1 MSEGGHRRSH
11 PCSVCRRWFVPDAR
25 VRGCQRTC
33 GPACRREQKR
43 RTQAAWLE
51 RNPGYWAAR
60 RLRRQEDRITARK
73 EAKKPEVPARRPPD
87 AVRSIPTE
95 IVQDAIGVKG
105 LVLVQFLVRLMHR
118 MVQDAMSV
126 QSMEMSEE
134 SGRLRMR
141 IAQDATDGEPRAG

>member
-1 MSEGGHRRSH
+1 MSDGAPRRSR

-33 GPACRREQKR
+33 GPSCRRELKR

-60 RLRRQEDRITARK
+60 RLRRQEARITFRN
-73 EAKKPEVPARRPPD
+73 EAKKPEIPARRPPD

-105 LVLVQFLVRLMHR
+105 LVLTQFLLRLMHR
-118 MVQDAMSV
+118 MVQDAIGT
-126 QSMEMSEE
+126 QLLEMTVE
-134 SGRLRMR
+134 SGRLRSR
-141 IAQDATDGEPRAG
+141 IAQDATDSEPGAG